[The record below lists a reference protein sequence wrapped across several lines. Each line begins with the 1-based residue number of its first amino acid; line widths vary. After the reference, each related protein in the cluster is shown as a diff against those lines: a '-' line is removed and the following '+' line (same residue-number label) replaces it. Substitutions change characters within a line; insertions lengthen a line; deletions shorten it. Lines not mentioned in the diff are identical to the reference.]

1 MPRQVYAIDAGAL
14 RARFNSAGFQ
24 AKLAESGVFAERVK
38 TMPADQSRGLPPNTW
53 TVMTEY
59 CTYAKG
65 KRQVIAITHQ
75 YVQRVANPTRT
86 WQPDP
91 KLVVDGDNVYT
102 LDPGE

>member
-1 MPRQVYAIDAGAL
+1 
-14 RARFNSAGFQ
+14 
-24 AKLAESGVFAERVK
+24 
-38 TMPADQSRGLPPNTW
+38 
-53 TVMTEY
+53 MTEY